1 MKIIVNADDFANS
14 LHMSEVI
21 CECHDKGAL
30 NSTSI
35 MVTSSD
41 LNASLALLEG
51 RADMRTSL
59 HLNIAE
65 GTPISKPEK
74 IDYLVD
80 ANGKFCKSFET
91 VVFDYYLGN
100 TQKKHLIKQQI
111 KEEYKNQIELYASK
125 LQQHDI
131 SLDSHQHY
139 HTIPFI
145 SEILMELSHELKTVH
160 FTYIRVPQEP
170 FFICLNSL
178 QDVKNY
184 LGLNIIKHLLLNFF
198 SRQLRRKL
206 AANQIAC
213 NDVFVGVLF
222 TGNMTYPSILK
233 ALSQYD
239 GKQSVEILLH
249 PAFLS
254 KSEDTAWPDDK
265 FKEFYVNQHRKN
277 ERDILLLDQF
287 KDFIQKLNK
296 ASV

>member
-1 MKIIVNADDFANS
+1 
-14 LHMSEVI
+14 
-21 CECHDKGAL
+21 
-30 NSTSI
+30 
-35 MVTSSD
+35 MVTASD
-41 LNASLALLEG
+41 LDASLVLLET
-51 RADMRTSL
+51 RPNMRTSL

-65 GTPISKPEK
+65 GTPISKPEH

-100 TQKKHLIKQQI
+100 AQKKQSIKQQI

-125 LQQHDI
+125 LQQCDI

-145 SEILMELSHELKTVH
+145 SDILMELSCELDEIH
-160 FTYIRVPQEP
+160 FTYIRVPKEP
-170 FFICLNSL
+170 FFICLESFK
-178 QDVKNY
+178 DIKNY

-206 AANQIAC
+206 AVHKITC
-213 NDVFVGVLF
+213 SDIFVGVLF
-222 TGNMTYPSILK
+222 TGNMTYPSIAK
-233 ALSQYD
+233 ALSGYD
-239 GKQSVEILLH
+239 HKQSVEILLH

-254 KSEDTAWPDDK
+254 AAEDRAWADDK

-287 KDFIQKLNK
+287 KNFIQKLNK